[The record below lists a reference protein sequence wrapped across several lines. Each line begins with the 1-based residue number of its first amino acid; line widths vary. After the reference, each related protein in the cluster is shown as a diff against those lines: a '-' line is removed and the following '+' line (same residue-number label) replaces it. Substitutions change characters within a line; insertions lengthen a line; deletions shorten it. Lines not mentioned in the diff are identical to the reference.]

1 MVDIDDPEIVRAI
14 GGDFGVAMMAMT
26 GSFGSTKDSLA
37 LGYKG
42 DSPLDAVT
50 TGRLDWIVDT
60 FGDAIAEACRQAGIT
75 VRANDFAVTV
85 LDNTDID
92 GGNTVTSAGV

>member
-1 MVDIDDPEIVRAI
+1 MVDIDDPETVRGI
-14 GGDFGVAMMAMT
+14 GGDFGVAMMAVT
-26 GSFGSTKDSLA
+26 GSLGSTKDSLA

-42 DSPLDAVT
+42 DSPVDAVT

-60 FGDAIAEACRQAGIT
+60 FTDAIAEACRQAGIT
-75 VRANDFAVTV
+75 VRANDFAVTT

-92 GGNTVTSAGV
+92 GGKAVESAGI